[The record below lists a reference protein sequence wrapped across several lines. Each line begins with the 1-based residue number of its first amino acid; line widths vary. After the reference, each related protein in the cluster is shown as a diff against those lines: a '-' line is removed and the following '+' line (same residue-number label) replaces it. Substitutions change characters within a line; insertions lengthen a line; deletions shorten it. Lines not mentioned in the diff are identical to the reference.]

1 MTHRDVVR
9 IKGGRGGL
17 SLVIEEDAHIE
28 AVIESLRRHIGSSRS
43 FFRGAAL
50 RLDTSGRP
58 LSPSER
64 EHLSAAISEFGMVIA
79 DDEPEAERK
88 ERPPQDAQRGVA
100 SDPARE
106 EQSVMD
112 VHPEER
118 SVLIKRTLRSGQS
131 VSFDGNVIIRGDV
144 NPGAMV
150 VSTGDIIVLGALR
163 GVAHAGATGDEKA
176 VVIAFRLEPT
186 QLRIAGVISRAPDG
200 QGPRPAVPEI
210 ARVRDDTI
218 LIEEYQP

>member
-1 MTHRDVVR
+1 MTHRDVVK

-17 SLVIEEDAHIE
+17 SLIIGEDAQIE
-28 AVIESLRRHIGSSRS
+28 AVIDGLRRHIGSSRS

-50 RLDTSGRP
+50 RLETSGRS
-58 LSPSER
+58 LSPAELER
-64 EHLSAAISEFGMVIA
+64 LTEVISELGMVIA
-79 DDEPEAERK
+79 ADQPETEERQ
-88 ERPPQDAQRGVA
+88 RPRRAARRDGAARPL
-100 SDPARE
+100 RE
-106 EQSVMD
+106 EQSAMD
-112 VHPEER
+112 EHAEER

-131 VSFDGNVIIRGDV
+131 ISFDGNVIIRGDV

-163 GVAHAGATGDEKA
+163 GVAHAGATGDEDA

-210 ARVRDDTI
+210 ARVRDDVI
-218 LIEEYQP
+218 VIEEYRP

>member
-1 MTHRDVVR
+1 MTHHEVVK

-17 SLVIEEDAHIE
+17 SLVIDEDAEIE
-28 AVIESLRRHIGSSRS
+28 AVIDGLRRHISSSRS

-50 RLDTSGRP
+50 RLATSGRS

-64 EHLSAAISEFGMVIA
+64 ERLTEAINEFGMVLA
-79 DDEPEAERK
+79 DDEPEPEPN
-88 ERPPQDAQRGVA
+88 ERPRQPAQRSVVTQP
-100 SDPARE
+100 SRE
-106 EQSVMD
+106 EQPDMD
-112 VHPEER
+112 DYPEER

-200 QGPRPAVPEI
+200 QGPRPAVPEV
-210 ARVRDDTI
+210 ARVRDDMI
-218 LIEEYQP
+218 VIEEYRP